1 MNVRNAAIWFFVTL
15 GILSCELEQSNFNA
29 QYVPYTSA
37 FEEVTGYNL
46 LEPSETYILPET
58 LTEISGLALIN
69 DSTLACVEDESGV
82 IFIFSLAKGKMVDQL
97 RFSSPG
103 DFEGIALTG
112 DHAYILR
119 SNGRLYQYSFK
130 DQSSNIIKTPL
141 RRANNTEGLEY
152 DATNRQL
159 LIACKGVAG
168 LEDRKTEGKAIYS
181 YHLSTGFDSTPKF
194 VITQEHMALWN
205 EKQPANL
212 RISKKRMGFMPSGIS
227 VNPLNGDIYIIASIG
242 KVLMVLSPA
251 GEIKHYVPL
260 SPRVFRQPEGICF
273 TSTGDLIVSN
283 EGQDGSAKIHV
294 FKLVN

>member
-1 MNVRNAAIWFFVTL
+1 MNVRNTAIWFFMTL
-15 GILSCELEQSNFNA
+15 CILSCELELSNFNA

-46 LEPSETYILPET
+46 LEPSESYILPET
-58 LTEISGLALIN
+58 LTEISGLALLN

-82 IFIFSLAKGKMVDQL
+82 IFIFSLARGKMVDQL

-112 DHAYILR
+112 DQAYILR

-130 DQSSNIIKTPL
+130 DQSSNIIQTPL

-152 DATNRQL
+152 DAVNRQL

-168 LEDRKTEGKAIYS
+168 LNNRKTKGKAIYS
-181 YHLSTGFDSTPKF
+181 YNLSTGFDPNPKF
-194 VITQEHMALWN
+194 VITQDHMIQWN
-205 EKQPANL
+205 VKQPAKL

-227 VNPLNGDIYIIASIG
+227 VNPLNGDIYIIASVG
-242 KVLMVLSPA
+242 KVLLVLSPA

-260 SPRVFRQPEGICF
+260 SPRIFRQPEGVCF
-273 TSTGDLIVSN
+273 TSTGDLIISN

-294 FKLVN
+294 FELAN